1 LVVVKK
7 NICSQSQYRTV
18 RGFWNRFYVLFQSA
32 YVQHFGGGLS
42 NEADVAESVGKVL
55 DWVVS

>member
-1 LVVVKK
+1 MVVVKK

-18 RGFWNRFYVLFQSA
+18 RGFGNRFDVLFQSA
-32 YVQHFGGGLS
+32 YVQHIGGGPS
-42 NEADVAESVGKVL
+42 NEADAAESVGKVL